1 MTLKGRSNSSTIDF
15 DPLDKESSD
24 ELFSLIEK
32 HFKLTNSVIA
42 EQILNNW
49 DHEILHFVKIMPK
62 ALKEVLAAKNK
73 LLLQAS

>member
-1 MTLKGRSNSSTIDF
+1 
-15 DPLDKESSD
+15 
-24 ELFSLIEK
+24 
-32 HFKLTNSVIA
+32 VIA